1 MSIPELVSAVVDDN
15 KIEAEGMFKHAI
27 QKKIGD
33 ALDLPVDDRME
44 GTLATVVA
52 CIINGARIVRGHDV
66 KEVKRVVK
74 ITEKII
80 SSA

>member
-33 ALDLPVDDRME
+33 ALDL
-44 GTLATVVA
+44 
-52 CIINGARIVRGHDV
+52 
-66 KEVKRVVK
+66 KRVEVANQLV
-74 ITEKII
+74 TNHVPEVVG
-80 SSA
+80 ADEEGV